1 MPINKLKKYAHA
13 SYPSIYWVGYIY
25 IRRKTT
31 LKTYGY
37 FTELNSVYGIVGVET
52 GDLKSN
58 WP

>member
-1 MPINKLKKYAHA
+1 LGGLYVYK
-13 SYPSIYWVGYIY
+13 
-25 IRRKTT
+25 RRKTT
-31 LKTYGY
+31 LKTDGY